1 MDGTAEVRGH
11 VTGFACLRAA
21 AYFSPQGYY
30 KDMLY
35 DVDLRENPVTA
46 HPVWIAD
53 SVARRKEVVCTN

>member
-1 MDGTAEVRGH
+1 MGGH
-11 VTGFACLRAA
+11 VTGFAGLRAA